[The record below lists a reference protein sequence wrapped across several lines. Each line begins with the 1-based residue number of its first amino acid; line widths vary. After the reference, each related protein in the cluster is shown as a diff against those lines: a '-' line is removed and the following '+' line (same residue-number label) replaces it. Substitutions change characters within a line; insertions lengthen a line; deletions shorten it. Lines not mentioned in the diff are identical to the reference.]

1 MINWNKYQSRVS
13 GQAQNQYLRYLI
25 DPNFQEVSMLLMLS
39 FKNNTGRTRHAGHCF
54 PTVGI
59 KDYSV
64 MINLFFDQPVTNEI
78 RTY

>member
-39 FKNNTGRTRHAGHCF
+39 FKNNTGRTRHAGYCL

-59 KDYSV
+59 KYYSV
-64 MINLFFDQPVTNEI
+64 IINLFFDQPVTNDI